1 MCELLKAVDVRKCE
15 LLASV
20 DVRNFFCDSQ
30 LFCANVPLSNLT
42 CALQISAVPKVYVYD
57 TPGIM
62 LPHIPD
68 MDVGMRLAL
77 CGNDAYCFTVV
88 MACFSCN

>member
-1 MCELLKAVDVRKCE
+1 M
-15 LLASV
+15 
-20 DVRNFFCDSQ
+20 
-30 LFCANVPLSNLT
+30 

-77 CGNDAYCFTVV
+77 CGNDAYCFTLTVTDQLQN
-88 MACFSCN
+88 AI